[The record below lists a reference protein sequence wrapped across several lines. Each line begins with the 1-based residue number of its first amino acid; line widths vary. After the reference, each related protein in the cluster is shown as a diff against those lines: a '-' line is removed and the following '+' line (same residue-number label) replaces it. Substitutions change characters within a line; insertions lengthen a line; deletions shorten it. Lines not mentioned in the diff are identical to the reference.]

1 MTAVYA
7 NEWRNLLLGFS
18 PAVRTLVRDI
28 ALQHGQYI
36 ANDFYAAMLEDP
48 NAVGMLSHE
57 QVQNKLMGLMRRWME
72 DVLGASP
79 DDDLQRLVDYQI
91 KIGQGHAR
99 VEVPVHIVLRGA
111 RRIKQCMHQLCLE
124 RAGAHAAQASHMA
137 SLVVDHAMEVMSS
150 GYAQSRDKNARTQ
163 EAYRL
168 FSVTQN
174 LSTVRER
181 RRAELLAWENQCLY
195 MRAMGHDG
203 KALLPLA
210 SSDFGLWFRHKGVDL
225 FQGAPETQAI
235 LEAIAH
241 VDDVLLPS
249 VMGASDASIGQCLQ
263 ALREMVR
270 HVGMS
275 LEALFEHNHALD
287 AGRDVLTQ
295 LLNRKFLPVVMAK
308 ELAYARERG
317 SSFCVLSVDIDHFK
331 KINDA
336 LGHEAGDGVL
346 QQLAARLSNSI
357 RGGDYL
363 FRLGGEEF
371 LMVLVDTSLEGGM
384 RVAEKVRKQVASE
397 KVHVPNNQQC
407 DVTISI
413 GVAAFDGHPD
423 YQRILRQSDAAL
435 YAAKSA
441 GRNRVVA
448 ADALAA

>member
-7 NEWRNLLLGFS
+7 NEWRNLLLGFQ
-18 PAVRTLVRDI
+18 PAVRTIVRDI

-48 NAVGMLSHE
+48 SAVGMLSHE

-79 DDDLQRLVDYQI
+79 QDDLQRLVDYQI
-91 KIGQGHAR
+91 HIGQGHAR
-99 VEVPVHIVLRGA
+99 VDVPVHIVLRGA
-111 RRIKQCMHQLCLE
+111 RRVKQCMHQLCLDL
-124 RAGAHAAQASHMA
+124 AGPHAAQASHMA

-150 GYAQSRDKNARTQ
+150 GYAKSRDNNARTQ

-181 RRAELLAWENQCLY
+181 RRAELLDWENQCLY
-195 MRAMGHDG
+195 LCAMGHGG
-203 KALLPLA
+203 KPLVKLA

-235 LEAIAH
+235 LATIGQ
-241 VDDVLLPS
+241 VDEVLLPA
-249 VMGASDASIGQCLQ
+249 VMRAQGSEIAEPLQ

-317 SSFCVLSVDIDHFK
+317 SCFCVLSIDIDHFK

-336 LGHEAGDGVL
+336 LGHEAGDAVL
-346 QQLAARLSNSI
+346 QQLAARLGNSI

-371 LMVLVDTSLEGGM
+371 LMVLVDTSLEGGL
-384 RVAEKVRKQVASE
+384 RVAEKVRHQVASE
-397 KVHVPNNQQC
+397 KVHVPNNQQY

-413 GVAAFDGHPD
+413 GVASFDGHPD

-435 YAAKSA
+435 YAAKA
-441 GRNRVVA
+441 TGRNRVVA
-448 ADALAA
+448 AETTGV